1 LAISRERK
9 EELIAQYVE
18 ELRQSQGIILTEY
31 RGLTMKQ
38 LERVRNTLRPLGGS
52 AHVVKN
58 RLLARAIQ
66 ETGTPLP
73 SEWLEGPVAVE
84 FCHGDVPTIVK
95 ALLEVAR
102 DMEPLRVK
110 GGVLGTAVLS
120 ADEVRAL
127 ATLPSREVLLAQVLG
142 TVHAPASRMAGV
154 IASGIRQVLNVLQA
168 YVDKLEEAGAKPAP
182 EAAPAAA

>member
-1 LAISRERK
+1 MAISRERK
-9 EELIAQYVE
+9 EELVAQYVQ
-18 ELRQSQGIILTEY
+18 ELRESQGVILTEY

-58 RLLARAIQ
+58 RLLARAVQ

-73 SEWLEGPVAVE
+73 GEWLDGPVAVQ
-84 FCHGDVPTIVK
+84 FCHGDVPTVVK
-95 ALLEVAR
+95 ALVEVAR
-102 DMEPLRVK
+102 EMEPLRIK
-110 GGVLGTAVLS
+110 GGILGTAVLS

-154 IASGIRQVLNVLQA
+154 VASGIRQVLNVIQA
-168 YVDKLEEAGAKPAP
+168 YVDKLEQAGSGPAP
-182 EAAPAAA
+182 EVAPAAA